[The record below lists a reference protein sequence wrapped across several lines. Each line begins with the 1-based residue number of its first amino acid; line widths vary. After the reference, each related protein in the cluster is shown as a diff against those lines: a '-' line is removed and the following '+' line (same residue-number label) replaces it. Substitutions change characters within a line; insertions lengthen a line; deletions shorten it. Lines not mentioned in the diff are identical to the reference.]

1 MSCEEKTGSDLTKK
15 EDGYHSWI
23 RRICARYSQIR
34 ESAAEN
40 GNSEIIRFCWS
51 LGRDLDQQISLQ
63 TYEWSFFQQ
72 TGEDIK
78 EAFPDIAFFSPRNLF
93 FMHRFYKLFPGQ
105 FIFFPKHGP
114 GETTEKAEPADP
126 QFYET
131 MKTPLS
137 GTSPSAEEF
146 NVITWDDLASILS
159 KCGTDRD
166 KVLFYIR
173 KTVEYNWPGP
183 VLAFFLATDY
193 YEWLQQPKESAD
205 FEPSLKIQRDETQV
219 ITGGE
224 SVPELS
230 PEKELRNVP
239 LIPVGHFKELP
250 GGDWTDSSFYESFC
264 GSVLDHLY
272 QESPEN
278 VEKIVAYLDQGL
290 PLINNRLCFGDDP
303 LAPDGRGVYYGPEY
317 TDGIWLWPEYLSYY
331 VEHYQLKLPTA
342 FVETMRINA
351 WEVPASFE
359 VLGVDS
365 LEIGEKTFCGKCG
378 EKMLIIRDPLWSGM
392 TCPSC
397 GWGWKKLSSELENT
411 DVGRDHLLYT
421 KVAD

>member
-1 MSCEEKTGSDLTKK
+1 MGSDQIKT
-15 EDGYHSWI
+15 EYAYRDWI
-23 RRICARYSQIR
+23 QGISARYNRSR
-34 ESAAEN
+34 ERAAVN
-40 GNSEIIRFCWS
+40 GNSETLRFCWS
-51 LGRDLDQQISLQ
+51 LGRDLEQQKGPQRDGWLFYQLVSN
-63 TYEWSFFQQ
+63 
-72 TGEDIK
+72 DIK
-78 EAFPDIAFFSPRNLF
+78 DASIDEDFFSPRKLF
-93 FMHRFYKLFPGQ
+93 FMHRFYKLFPEL
-105 FIFFPKHGP
+105 FSSFCATSP
-114 GETTEKAEPADP
+114 GETTETEKQDVSKLSAVR
-126 QFYET
+126 ET
-131 MKTPLS
+131 QLS
-137 GTSPSAEEF
+137 ESSQSTEAVLMISWDHL
-146 NVITWDDLASILS
+146 VIILN
-159 KCGTDRD
+159 KYGTDRE
-166 KVLFYIR
+166 KTLFYIR
-173 KTVEYNWPGP
+173 KSVEYNWPVPG
-183 VLAFFLATDY
+183 LAFFLETDY
-193 YEWLQQPKESAD
+193 EGFIRRQGDDTDIWY
-205 FEPSLKIQRDETQV
+205 PSFRNPCDTTQA
-219 ITGGE
+219 IPCGE
-224 SVPELS
+224 SVPEAPL
-230 PEKELRNVP
+230 ERELRNVR
-239 LIPVGHFKELP
+239 LMPVGHFRELP

-303 LAPDGRGVYYGPEY
+303 LAPDGRGVYCGPEY

-397 GWGWKKLSSELENT
+397 GWGWKKLSSELENA
-411 DVGRDHLLYT
+411 DEGRDHLLN
-421 KVAD
+421 